1 GLALPARGQASPE
14 LNAWIVVQSND
25 TVLIRYARSE
35 MGQGSMTAC
44 AQLVA
49 EELDCEWS
57 RVRVEYVDANQHFK
71 RKRVW
76 GAMAA
81 AGSQTIRTSQEYLRL
96 AGATAREMLIA
107 AAAQSWKVPRA
118 ECKAWQGV
126 VTRTPSGRT
135 TTYGRVA
142 AAAAKLA
149 PPADV
154 KLKDAKDW
162 KLAGTPVPRID
173 IPDIVTGRMRFGSDI
188 QLPGMVYA
196 AIAHCPVF
204 GGKAKSVDGAA
215 VAGRR
220 GVLHVLTIDDFVA
233 VVADNWWRAS
243 EALRALPIVWNTN
256 GGISSANILQ
266 SLREG

>member
-1 GLALPARGQASPE
+1 
-14 LNAWIVVQSND
+14 
-25 TVLIRYARSE
+25 
-35 MGQGSMTAC
+35 
-44 AQLVA
+44 
-49 EELDCEWS
+49 
-57 RVRVEYVDANQHFK
+57 HFK

-107 AAAQSWKVPRA
+107 AAAQGWNVPAA
-118 ECKAWQGV
+118 ECTASQGV
-126 VTRTPSGRT
+126 ITHGPTRASV
-135 TTYGRVA
+135 TYGRVA
-142 AAAAKLA
+142 AAATRLA

-162 KLAGTPVPRID
+162 KLAGTPVPRVD
-173 IPDIVTGRMRFGSDI
+173 IPNIVTGRMRYGSDI

-204 GGKAKSVDGAA
+204 GGKAKSVDAAA

-220 GVLHVLTIDDFVA
+220 GVLRVLTMDD
-233 VVADNWWRAS
+233 
-243 EALRALPIVWNTN
+243 
-256 GGISSANILQ
+256 
-266 SLREG
+266 